1 MQLID
6 LRIFMQPHNENHATL
21 YVHRKVSHGVPLN
34 LRTLLNAVWLGLCL
48 YFKSGRQ
55 RFETCTQYVRN
66 LIGSVYWTNV
76 SALANA
82 IKILPF
88 DFLGWKVY

>member
-1 MQLID
+1 
-6 LRIFMQPHNENHATL
+6 MQPHNENHATL

-55 RFETCTQYVRN
+55 RLETCTQYVRN

-76 SALANA
+76 SALGNA

-88 DFLGWKVY
+88 DFLGRKVY